1 MTASRPSRALSI
13 PAESARRL
21 ITFGAIGAAS
31 TLAYVVLYAWLRQ
44 AVSAGAANAAALLVT
59 ALGNTAANRRLT
71 FDVRG
76 RSGLAR
82 DHAAGLAAL
91 GAALA
96 ITSASLGLL
105 DFLEPHHGRTSELVV
120 LVAANG
126 AATVARFLLLRLAL
140 QAGRTAVPALAVPS
154 R

>member
-1 MTASRPSRALSI
+1 MTTFAAPRALPI
-13 PAESARRL
+13 RAESARQL
-21 ITFGAIGAAS
+21 LTFGAIGLAS

-44 AVSAGAANAAALLVT
+44 AFSAGPANAIALLVT
-59 ALGNTAANRRLT
+59 ALGNTAANRRWT

-76 RSGLAR
+76 RRRLAR

-91 GAALA
+91 GVALA

-105 DFLEPHHGRTSELVV
+105 DVLAPGHGRRSELVV

-140 QAGRTAVPALAVPS
+140 RAGRTAMPAFVAAH